1 MGRLEGKVAIVTG
14 ASAGIGLEC
23 FKRFAR
29 EGAKVI
35 GVARTQSTLD
45 EALQA
50 AQAGCADGGE
60 AAVLAGDVS
69 KAETAQRAV
78 ALAAERFG
86 GLDIL
91 VNNAAVGWTYEKV
104 RPGSMKPL
112 ADTPPDLWQHILEI
126 NLHSVYY
133 MIHDAIPAMRKRG
146 AGAIVN
152 VASIGGVRG
161 LWDAHTYTAAKGAIV
176 NLTRSLA
183 LTYGRENIRT
193 VCVAPGL
200 TDTGMITNKL
210 DELGRPFDHEE
221 TKYMLSPMGR
231 IGEPTEVANVCLF
244 MASDEASYVNGSVV
258 LVDGGLHCGMSG

>member
-1 MGRLEGKVAIVTG
+1 MGRLEGKVAIITGVT
-14 ASAGIGLEC
+14 AGIGREA
-23 FKRFAR
+23 FERFAR

-35 GVARTQSTLD
+35 GVSRTQAKLNEVL
-45 EALQA
+45 EAVR
-50 AQAGCADGGE
+50 AQGGE
-60 AAVLAGDVS
+60 GAVMAGDVS
-69 KAETAQRAV
+69 QFETAQKAV
-78 ALAAERFG
+78 ALAEEKFG

-91 VNNAAVGWTYEKV
+91 VNNAAVGWTYEQI

-112 ADTPPDLWQHILEI
+112 ADTPPDMWRHVLEI
-126 NLHSVYY
+126 NLYSAYY
-133 MIHDAIPAMRKRG
+133 MIHEAIPAMRKRKG
-146 AGAIVN
+146 GAIVN

-200 TDTGMITNKL
+200 TDTGMITSKL

-231 IGEPTEVANVCLF
+231 IGEPAEVANACLF
-244 MASDEASYVNGSVV
+244 LASDEASYINGSVL
-258 LVDGGLHCGMSG
+258 LVDGGLHCGVSG